1 MPSSVAYPCTDPSY
15 RCRWVTENGR
25 PKKINDCQNTG
36 PTFCPQSKQV
46 HSYSNTVYKYPQ
58 RFGDRAHCVKVWE
71 DFLHRNARKDEK
83 FGSRE

>member
-1 MPSSVAYPCTDPSY
+1 MPSSVACPCTDPSY

-25 PKKINDCQNTG
+25 PKKISDCQNTE

-71 DFLHRNARKDEK
+71 DFLHRNARKDEE